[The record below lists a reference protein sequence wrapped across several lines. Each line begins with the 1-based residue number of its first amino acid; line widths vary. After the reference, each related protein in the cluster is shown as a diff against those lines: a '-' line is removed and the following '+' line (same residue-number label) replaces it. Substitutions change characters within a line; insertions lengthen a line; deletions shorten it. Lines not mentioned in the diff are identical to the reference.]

1 MNKIKLTVFTA
12 AVFLFSTGTSAR
24 PIRPP
29 FPAPFPSFD
38 TTSVNTSVPVSIA
51 DDFTPVQSG
60 LLSNVSFVG
69 SWEYNN
75 MDEFKAIHIGIMD
88 DIDGKPGKE
97 FWGTYV
103 EDIIITPSEKKRPPF
118 HWYFDP
124 LSEKFHPNKAK
135 LFQVDLPLNNGCV
148 LKEGEKY
155 WLSITAFPADPEKNH
170 LGWITL
176 PVKDF
181 DGGNAVWSKFKQ
193 EEWQGLK
200 IPPIGSQPDMDF
212 SIKITSDVPEPTALW
227 LLAVG
232 SILIILRVKF
242 SANQAYRV

>member
-1 MNKIKLTVFTA
+1 MTRALSHRGYRAVLRRQKEGTNMNKIKLTVFTA

-103 EDIIITPSEKKRPPF
+103 EDIIITPSGDCLL
-118 HWYFDP
+118 Y
-124 LSEKFHPNKAK
+124 
-135 LFQVDLPLNNGCV
+135 
-148 LKEGEKY
+148 
-155 WLSITAFPADPEKNH
+155 
-170 LGWITL
+170 
-176 PVKDF
+176 
-181 DGGNAVWSKFKQ
+181 
-193 EEWQGLK
+193 
-200 IPPIGSQPDMDF
+200 
-212 SIKITSDVPEPTALW
+212 TSPSPRD
-227 LLAVG
+227 
-232 SILIILRVKF
+232 
-242 SANQAYRV
+242 